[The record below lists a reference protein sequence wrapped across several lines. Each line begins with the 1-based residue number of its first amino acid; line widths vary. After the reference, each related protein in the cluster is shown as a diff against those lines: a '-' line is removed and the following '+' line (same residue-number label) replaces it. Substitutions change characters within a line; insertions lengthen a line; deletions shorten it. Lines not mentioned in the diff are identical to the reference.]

1 MRTKLFFIPL
11 IALFIAGCDNK
22 NDVEIKEDTPLVLRA
37 NLQKKVAQDNE
48 FAFQLLAET
57 VKDSDEANVFISP
70 LSMSIALG
78 MAWNGADNET
88 KREMERVLN
97 MADMSSDEINEYYQI
112 MQSTLPKVDSK
123 TKLNIANSIWYRTGF
138 PIHPKFL
145 EINKAVFDAE
155 VRDLDFS
162 DPEALKTINA
172 WCAQKTNNL
181 IKEPL
186 DKISVDAM
194 LYLINAIY
202 FKGIWAT
209 KFDKKKTSVK
219 NFTNEKNEQVKV
231 NMMHVK
237 ENFAYTQDETAKY
250 LDMPYGNGSFS
261 MTVIL
266 PHEDKTT
273 DDVLQN
279 FNASNWDATLA
290 SLQTREVD
298 VQFPRFKIS
307 NNFTMNDVLEKM
319 GMQQA
324 FSANQADFS
333 KISDLQLFI
342 SRVIHSTFCEVN
354 EEGTEAAAV
363 TIIEF
368 ENTSIS
374 PGQTS
379 VFHANRPFIFLIR
392 EKNTGAILFTAKI
405 GDLKKH

>member
-1 MRTKLFFIPL
+1 MKTKLFFIPFL
-11 IALFIAGCDNK
+11 ALALLACNNNSG
-22 NDVEIKEDTPLVLRA
+22 VEITEDTPLVLRA
-37 NLQKKVAQDNE
+37 SLQEKVINDNE
-48 FAFQLLAET
+48 FAFRLLSET
-57 VKDSDEANVFISP
+57 VRESDEANVFISP

-88 KREMERVLN
+88 KREMEGMLN
-97 MADMSSDEINEYYQI
+97 MADMSAEDINEYYQI

-138 PIHPKFL
+138 PVYPEFL

-162 DPEALKTINA
+162 DSQALKTINA

-186 DKISVDAM
+186 DKISRDAV

-209 KFDKKKTSVK
+209 KFDKKNTSVK
-219 NFTNEKNEQVKV
+219 NFTNEKNEQVRV

-237 ENFAYTQDETAKY
+237 GDFAYTQDETAKY

-279 FNASNWDATLA
+279 FNVSNWNATLA
-290 SLQTREVD
+290 NLQTKEVD

-307 NNFTMNDVLEKM
+307 NNYTMNNVLVKM

-324 FSANQADFS
+324 FDAEKADFS
-333 KISDLQLFI
+333 KISDFELFI
-342 SRVIHSTFCEVN
+342 SRVIQSTFCEVN

-363 TIIEF
+363 TIVEF
-368 ENTSIS
+368 VTTSGPLNPYI
-374 PGQTS
+374 
-379 VFHANRPFIFLIR
+379 FHANRPFIFLIR
-392 EKNTGAILFTAKI
+392 EKNTGAILFTAKM
-405 GDLKKH
+405 GDLEKY